1 LLSEEE
7 RVLYREKWYAEIYED
22 HVRDTVLRRPS
33 KFGSW
38 LVVGLG
44 VVLMAFLGY
53 LVCTN
58 VLFAAAGGQSSE
70 RLRHPLAQPEP
81 ATIPGMLPAR
91 IKAPSTRRVL
101 RTNIPQSRATNALLG
116 GEGPAL
122 PLEMIHGIPHQAFDA
137 HRKVTH

>member
-44 VVLMAFLGY
+44 VILMAFLGY

-58 VLFAAAGGQSSE
+58 VLFAAAGGRSSE
-70 RLRHPLAQPEP
+70 RLRRPLAQPEL
-81 ATIPGMLPAR
+81 ATIPGLAR
-91 IKAPSTRRVL
+91 FKAPAARQVL

-122 PLEMIHGIPHQAFDA
+122 PLDMTHGISPQAFDA
-137 HRKVTH
+137 HRRVTH